1 MDQVDLSEDWFS
13 RLIWTNIQW
22 LPNLVQ
28 RAANLNPIACFL
40 RKSR

>member
-1 MDQVDLSEDWFS
+1 MDQIDLAEDWSS
-13 RLIWTNIQW
+13 RLIWTNTQR

-28 RAANLNPIACFL
+28 RAASLNPIACFL